1 MSDWKYDGTTM
12 REVLEWAS
20 ENVVSISKMKVQ
32 TLPESVQWVCD
43 GYGFDT
49 MAHTLYDALFE
60 AWKAREKGG
69 E

>member
-12 REVLEWAS
+12 REVMGWAS
-20 ENVVSISKMKVQ
+20 ENVWWIERTAVNAWFARM
-32 TLPESVQWVCD
+32 TPELRGPTCP
-43 GYGFDT
+43 
-49 MAHTLYDALFE
+49 TLYDALFE